1 MLSMSNSEI
10 YDILQ
15 TIAEMA
21 DTATERAAEL
31 KHKDQFVDDSRG
43 QLIFD
48 AICMNL
54 IVIGEKLKKLDN
66 KTAGNYLANYPDIV
80 WAEIIRM
87 RDIIAHHYTNIK
99 NEIIFD
105 TVKKDIP
112 LLRVTIAAMMRDLEL
127 SKEHAQ

>member
-1 MLSMSNSEI
+1 MFNSEI

-21 DTATERAAEL
+21 DIAMERAAEL
-31 KHKDQFVDDSRG
+31 KHKDQFVDDLYG

-66 KTAGNYLANYPDIV
+66 KTAGNYLANYPDIAWSEV
-80 WAEIIRM
+80 IRM

-112 LLRVTIAAMMRDLEL
+112 LLRATIATMMQDIEL
-127 SKEHAQ
+127 SKEQ

>member
-1 MLSMSNSEI
+1 MSNSEI
-10 YDILQ
+10 YDVLQ

-21 DTATERAAEL
+21 DIATERVAEL
-31 KHKDQFVDDSRG
+31 KHKDQFVDDSHG

-54 IVIGEKLKKLDN
+54 IVIGEKLKNLDN
-66 KTAGNYLANYPDIV
+66 KTAGNYLANYPEIA
-80 WAEIIRM
+80 WSEIIRM

-105 TVKKDIP
+105 TVKQDIP
-112 LLRVTIAAMMRDLEL
+112 LLRATIATMMRDLEL
-127 SKEHAQ
+127 SKER

>member
-1 MLSMSNSEI
+1 MPSMSNAEI

-21 DTATERAAEL
+21 DIATERALEL
-31 KHKDQFVDDSRG
+31 KHKDQFVDDSHG

-66 KTAGNYLANYPDIV
+66 KTAGQYLANYPDIAWSEV
-80 WAEIIRM
+80 IRM

-105 TVKKDIP
+105 SVKKDIP
-112 LLRVTIAAMMRDLEL
+112 LLRETIATMMQDLKKL
-127 SKEHAQ
+127 

>member
-1 MLSMSNSEI
+1 MFNSEI
-10 YDILQ
+10 YNILQ

-21 DTATERAAEL
+21 DIAMERAAEL
-31 KHKDQFVDDSRG
+31 KHKDQFVDDLHG

-66 KTAGNYLANYPDIV
+66 KTAGNYLANYPDIAWSEV
-80 WAEIIRM
+80 IRM

-112 LLRVTIAAMMRDLEL
+112 LLRATIATMMQDIEL
-127 SKEHAQ
+127 SKKQ

>member
-1 MLSMSNSEI
+1 MPFMSNSEI
-10 YDILQ
+10 YDVLQ

-21 DTATERAAEL
+21 DTATERVAGL
-31 KHKDQFVDDSRG
+31 KHKDQFVDDSHG

-54 IVIGEKLKKLDN
+54 IVIGEKLKNLDN
-66 KTAGNYLANYPDIV
+66 KTAGTYLTNYPEIA
-80 WAEIIRM
+80 WSEIIRM

-105 TVKKDIP
+105 SVKQDIP
-112 LLRVTIAAMMRDLEL
+112 LLRATIATMMRDLEL
-127 SKEHAQ
+127 SKE

>member
-1 MLSMSNSEI
+1 MSNSEI
-10 YDILQ
+10 YDVLQ

-21 DTATERAAEL
+21 DTATERVAGL
-31 KHKDQFVDDSRG
+31 KHKDQFVDDSHG

-54 IVIGEKLKKLDN
+54 IVIGEKLKNLDN
-66 KTAGNYLANYPDIV
+66 KTAGTYLTNYPEIA
-80 WAEIIRM
+80 WSEIIRM

-105 TVKKDIP
+105 SVKQDIP
-112 LLRVTIAAMMRDLEL
+112 LLRATIATMMRDLEL
-127 SKEHAQ
+127 SKER

>member
-1 MLSMSNSEI
+1 MSNSEI
-10 YDILQ
+10 YDVLQ

-21 DTATERAAEL
+21 DTATERVAGL
-31 KHKDQFVDDSRG
+31 KHKDQFVDDSHG

-54 IVIGEKLKKLDN
+54 IVIGEKLKNLDN
-66 KTAGNYLANYPDIV
+66 KTAGTYLTNYPEIA
-80 WAEIIRM
+80 WSEIIRM

-105 TVKKDIP
+105 SVKQDIP
-112 LLRVTIAAMMRDLEL
+112 LLRATIAIMMRDLEL
-127 SKEHAQ
+127 SKE

>member
-1 MLSMSNSEI
+1 MSNSEI
-10 YDILQ
+10 YDVLQ

-21 DTATERAAEL
+21 DTATERVAGL
-31 KHKDQFVDDSRG
+31 KHKDQFVDDSHG

-54 IVIGEKLKKLDN
+54 IVIGEKLKNLDN
-66 KTAGNYLANYPDIV
+66 KTAGTYLTNYPEIA
-80 WAEIIRM
+80 WSEIIRM

-105 TVKKDIP
+105 SVKQDIP
-112 LLRVTIAAMMRDLEL
+112 LLRATIATMMRDLEL
-127 SKEHAQ
+127 SKE

>member
-1 MLSMSNSEI
+1 MSNSEI

-21 DTATERAAEL
+21 DTATERVAEL
-31 KHKDQFVDDSRG
+31 KHKDQFVDDTHG

-54 IVIGEKLKKLDN
+54 MVIGEKLKNLDN
-66 KTAGNYLANYPDIV
+66 KTAGNYLSNYPEIA
-80 WAEIIRM
+80 WSEIIRM

-105 TVKKDIP
+105 TVKQDIP
-112 LLRVTIAAMMRDLEL
+112 LLRATIATMMRDLEL
-127 SKEHAQ
+127 SKEQY